1 MPQKSDSDLK
11 LSETAPKDQSDEVN
25 ALTQQLKGIQ
35 SKLDEAE
42 NQKTSAINDKKAIEE
57 RVKQLQAER
66 DSIRKQSEA

>member
-1 MPQKSDSDLK
+1 MPQKLDSDLK
-11 LSETAPKDQSDEVN
+11 LSETGPKDQSDEVN

-35 SKLDEAE
+35 GKLDEAE

-57 RVKQLQAER
+57 RVKQLQAEK